1 LSSKI
6 TVNQDNLRDLE
17 PAPIDSG
24 YFSYACCKWK
34 EDSTDQR
41 YFLKK
46 MKPTSSSTSVQI
58 TTATKLI
65 SNQFNILKKIKA
77 NHSALLSSVA
87 FYMEQNVMLM
97 GIVME
102 HCEHGNVLEFS
113 LAQSDRR
120 QPVSPLLL
128 SLWLRQIAEGF
139 HHLHS
144 VEKPPICHGSFS
156 SRNILIT
163 ASLQAKIGGFDSGV
177 IGPQPACL
185 DQDRLAYGLSCF
197 EVFTLACPRRQL
209 SSKQLTSLLS
219 NRIRARWPAAT
230 QASSWANVAQYVVT
244 DRPPFDR
251 AIEAWNGCL
260 PGESVSQL
268 LKMELETTET
278 DSIVPVPEPAEPEFS
293 STDLG
298 PASMTAVN
306 LAKLSISPDKLVTPE
321 QLGRLCCC
329 PAVQAVFEPLL
340 LLLEMLPGE
349 LRQLLERGQARGQPA
364 AGLLYEGLQLLQ
376 PLHCQQLVRAMQ
388 AIGCCQGI
396 AALLGDSA

>member
-1 LSSKI
+1 MLSSKI

-17 PAPIDSG
+17 AAPIDSG

-163 ASLQAKIGGFDSGV
+163 ASLQAKSSLWPVRG
-177 IGPQPACL
+177 
-185 DQDRLAYGLSCF
+185 
-197 EVFTLACPRRQL
+197 RQL

-364 AGLLYEGLQLLQ
+364 AGL
-376 PLHCQQLVRAMQ
+376 
-388 AIGCCQGI
+388 
-396 AALLGDSA
+396 